1 MNGRQKITPP
11 RTETGKARQR
21 GRKGTHPEPQDGE
34 GGEGE
39 FLGYTPTKE
48 DLQIKELKGD

>member
-48 DLQIKELKGD
+48 DLQIKEFKRD